1 MNYPLIKPKYYFS
14 LFKEILNFI
23 KNPKNEKNR
32 TKSTKQKIYDTIGLL
47 ILKMLFLIPVVLFF
61 AVVYDPENIQ
71 KGNMS
76 ERFTPMILLLVGVV
90 ILPFLEEALFRL
102 SLKFKPIYLALTSSV
117 FCYYI
122 LTKLVFH
129 SKFSLVDESFLMR
142 IVISISLG
150 LFFYPIINIKSFK
163 KSLSKFWTQHFRSIY
178 YISCLVFAWMHY
190 SKYELNWTNIL
201 LLPILTLPQ
210 LMSALIYGYIRVSYG
225 FRYPLLLHMSNNL
238 IGFSMSFLFATDL
251 I

>member
-23 KNPKNEKNR
+23 KNPKNERNH

-47 ILKMLFLIPVVLFF
+47 ILKMFFLSLVVLFF

-90 ILPFLEEALFRL
+90 ILPFLEEAIFRL
-102 SLKFKPIYLALTSSV
+102 SLKFKPFYLALTSSV
-117 FCYYI
+117 LCYYI

-129 SKFSLVDESFLMR
+129 TKISAIDDSFIMR
-142 IVISISLG
+142 VVISISLG
-150 LFFYPIINIKSFK
+150 LIFYPIINIKSFK
-163 KSLSKFWTQHFRSIY
+163 KSLSKFWAQHFRSIY
-178 YISCLVFAWMHY
+178 YISCLVFAWLHY
-190 SKYELNWTNIL
+190 SKYELNLTNVL

-210 LMSALIYGYIRVSYG
+210 LMSAIVYGYIRVSFG

-238 IGFSMSFLFATDL
+238 IGFSMSFLLSTDL

>member
-23 KNPKNEKNR
+23 KNPTNEKNR

-47 ILKMLFLIPVVLFF
+47 ILKMLFMIPVVLFF

-76 ERFTPMILLLVGVV
+76 ERFTPIVLLLVGVV

-102 SLKFKPIYLALTSSV
+102 SLIFKPIYLALASSV
-117 FCYYI
+117 FFYYI
-122 LTKLVFH
+122 LTKLVFYTKI
-129 SKFSLVDESFLMR
+129 SSVDESFFIR
-142 IVISISLG
+142 VAVSTSLG
-150 LFFYPIINIKSFK
+150 IVLYFIFNIKSIK
-163 KSLSKFWTQHFRSIY
+163 NELIIFWSNNFRGIY
-178 YISCLVFAWMHY
+178 YIACLVFAWLHY
-190 SKYELNWTNIL
+190 SKYELNWTNTL

-210 LMSALIYGYIRVSYG
+210 LMSAIIYGYIRVSFG

-238 IGFSMSFLFATDL
+238 IGFSVSFLLSTDL

>member
-61 AVVYDPENIQ
+61 AVIYDPENIQ

-90 ILPFLEEALFRL
+90 ILPFLEETLFRL
-102 SLKFKPIYLALTSSV
+102 SLKFKPFYLALTSSV
-117 FCYYI
+117 LCYYI

-129 SKFSLVDESFLMR
+129 TKLSGVDESFIMR
-142 IVISISLG
+142 VVISISLG
-150 LFFYPIINIKSFK
+150 LIFYPIITIKSFK
-163 KSLSKFWTQHFRSIY
+163 NH
-178 YISCLVFAWMHY
+178 
-190 SKYELNWTNIL
+190 
-201 LLPILTLPQ
+201 
-210 LMSALIYGYIRVSYG
+210 
-225 FRYPLLLHMSNNL
+225 
-238 IGFSMSFLFATDL
+238 
-251 I
+251 